1 MSTAEAATGPY
12 GAGGA
17 GAAGGTAGS
26 GGTGGPAGVGG
37 SGGPA
42 GTRDRAGTGG
52 ADGTGGTR
60 GADGALVIR
69 VVKGAAS
76 PAELAALT
84 TVLLARAAA
93 LAAADPCPLEP
104 RPVAGWRRPE
114 RLAAH
119 RDPRGWRVAGS
130 PAA

>member
-1 MSTAEAATGPY
+1 MNGTG

-17 GAAGGTAGS
+17 GGA
-26 GGTGGPAGVGG
+26 GGTGG
-37 SGGPA
+37 
-42 GTRDRAGTGG
+42 TGG
-52 ADGTGGTR
+52 AGGT
-60 GADGALVIR
+60 DGALVIR

-93 LAAADPCPLEP
+93 LTAVDPCPLES

-119 RDPRGWRVAGS
+119 RDPRGWRLAGS

>member
-1 MSTAEAATGPY
+1 MTAARTAAPAAVDATLTGGPRVAGGAKAAGGATGP
-12 GAGGA
+12 AGQ
-17 GAAGGTAGS
+17 
-26 GGTGGPAGVGG
+26 
-37 SGGPA
+37 
-42 GTRDRAGTGG
+42 
-52 ADGTGGTR
+52 
-60 GADGALVIR
+60 DGALVIK
-69 VVKGAAS
+69 VVKGTAG

>member
-1 MSTAEAATGPY
+1 MTAARPAAVSAARPAAVSAAAGTGSV
-12 GAGGA
+12 
-17 GAAGGTAGS
+17 AGGTGS
-26 GGTGGPAGVGG
+26 
-37 SGGPA
+37 
-42 GTRDRAGTGG
+42 
-52 ADGTGGTR
+52 ADGTVGT
-60 GADGALVIR
+60 DGALVIK
-69 VVKGAAS
+69 VVRGAAS

-93 LAAADPCPLEP
+93 LAAADPCPLES

-119 RDPRGWRVAGS
+119 RDPRGWRLAGS

>member
-1 MSTAEAATGPY
+1 MNAARTAPPGPAGATAAGGGPRATGGAEAA
-12 GAGGA
+12 GGA
-17 GAAGGTAGS
+17 T
-26 GGTGGPAGVGG
+26 TPAG
-37 SGGPA
+37 P
-42 GTRDRAGTGG
+42 
-52 ADGTGGTR
+52 
-60 GADGALVIR
+60 DGALVIK
-69 VVKGAAS
+69 VVKGTAS

-93 LAAADPCPLEP
+93 LAAVGPCPLES

>member
-1 MSTAEAATGPY
+1 VEADRGTGDLAVLETRP
-12 GAGGA
+12 GTEAAGGA
-17 GAAGGTAGS
+17 AG
-26 GGTGGPAGVGG
+26 P
-37 SGGPA
+37 
-42 GTRDRAGTGG
+42 
-52 ADGTGGTR
+52 
-60 GADGALVIR
+60 DGALVIK

-93 LAAADPCPLEP
+93 LAAVDPCPLKS

>member
-1 MSTAEAATGPY
+1 MNAARTAPPGPADATAAGGGPRATGGAEAA
-12 GAGGA
+12 GGA
-17 GAAGGTAGS
+17 TGAAG
-26 GGTGGPAGVGG
+26 P
-37 SGGPA
+37 
-42 GTRDRAGTGG
+42 
-52 ADGTGGTR
+52 
-60 GADGALVIR
+60 DGALVIK

-93 LAAADPCPLEP
+93 LAAVDPCPLES

>member
-1 MSTAEAATGPY
+1 MNAARTAPPGPAEADAAGGAEAA
-12 GAGGA
+12 GGA
-17 GAAGGTAGS
+17 TA
-26 GGTGGPAGVGG
+26 PAG
-37 SGGPA
+37 P
-42 GTRDRAGTGG
+42 
-52 ADGTGGTR
+52 
-60 GADGALVIR
+60 DGALVIK

-93 LAAADPCPLEP
+93 LAAVDPCPLES

>member
-1 MSTAEAATGPY
+1 M
-12 GAGGA
+12 
-17 GAAGGTAGS
+17 
-26 GGTGGPAGVGG
+26 
-37 SGGPA
+37 
-42 GTRDRAGTGG
+42 DG
-52 ADGTGGTR
+52 AD

-69 VVKGAAS
+69 VVKGQAS

-104 RPVAGWRRPE
+104 RPVAAWRRPE

-119 RDPRGWRVAGS
+119 RDPRGWRLTGGR
-130 PAA
+130 AA

>member
-1 MSTAEAATGPY
+1 MSAVRPAAVNAARPAAVSAARPAVVSAAAGT
-12 GAGGA
+12 GGA
-17 GAAGGTAGS
+17 G
-26 GGTGGPAGVGG
+26 
-37 SGGPA
+37 
-42 GTRDRAGTGG
+42 GTGG
-52 ADGTGGTR
+52 ADGTVGT
-60 GADGALVIR
+60 DGALVIK
-69 VVKGAAS
+69 VVRGVAS

-93 LAAADPCPLEP
+93 LAAVDPCPLES

-119 RDPRGWRVAGS
+119 RDPRGWRLAGS